1 MVNDGCS
8 SLQLRHVAKGVA
20 VAVAFEVPR
29 DFQRLSELPELPECL
44 TPQYHIITQAFACP
58 IVPSD
63 SKKMD
68 VRGEKGGPA

>member
-1 MVNDGCS
+1 MFKS
-8 SLQLRHVAKGVA
+8 RKESVA
-20 VAVAFEVPR
+20 VAVSVAVEVPR
-29 DFQRLSELPELPECL
+29 GSQRLSELPECS

-68 VRGEKGGPA
+68 VG